1 MPVWN
6 CKKPEKSTGHYGE
19 MLVDHLQES
28 EGPTEHITNGPWEVL
43 AGSIGN
49 SFRLLVNCSYK
60 IFRFKRDN

>member
-1 MPVWN
+1 
-6 CKKPEKSTGHYGE
+6 

-43 AGSIGN
+43 EGSIRN